1 MATDE
6 SGHLQKLEDENRRL
20 KRAVEE
26 LSVLNELSR
35 EIGASLDADQIM
47 SLIVKRSLQAVKAK
61 QGVVTLVDEN
71 ERRPIRTLVRT
82 RSESADDSSFHLEQ
96 AILGWM
102 LLNRKPIAINDPAG
116 DARFSGVRWDAAIRN
131 IISAPLLVRSRLIG
145 AVTLYNNQSPAG
157 FTEDD
162 RRLLAIIGTQSAQI
176 VENARLYEEERA
188 LIRVREE
195 LRLAAEIQQYFLPDD
210 APSVPGYELAGRS
223 IPAQSVGGDYFDY
236 IVITPDR
243 VAACV
248 ADVSGKG
255 LPAALMMANVQAALR
270 AQAGLH
276 GSAADSLIALNRL
289 LHKSMRRGTFVTLV
303 YGVLDAKTHT
313 FDLANAGHNRPL
325 ICRADGTVEQ
335 IDTAGMLAG
344 ALAEISI
351 IGVEVHFARGDC
363 LFLYSDGV
371 TEAMNHRREEYGR
384 ERLAS
389 LLSESRQQTSVQIVQ
404 RVIDSVNAHVGD
416 ADPHDDIT
424 VCVIKRL
431 D

>member
-1 MATDE
+1 
-6 SGHLQKLEDENRRL
+6 
-20 KRAVEE
+20 
-26 LSVLNELSR
+26 
-35 EIGASLDADQIM
+35 
-47 SLIVKRSLQAVKAK
+47 
-61 QGVVTLVDEN
+61 
-71 ERRPIRTLVRT
+71 
-82 RSESADDSSFHLEQ
+82 
-96 AILGWM
+96 M

-344 ALAEISI
+344 ALAEISL

-371 TEAMNHRREEYGR
+371 TEAMNHRREEYGK